1 MEKLPNQKTAQL
13 KSSRKKLKRDLI
25 SISQIMGREKSSDKI
40 KYKETFKFSK
50 IFQKMWNLDNL
61 ELDRLLRVRE
71 WISRQNEK
79 PWQYL

>member
-40 KYKETFKFSK
+40 KYKETFKLSK
-50 IFQKMWNLDNL
+50 IFQKM
-61 ELDRLLRVRE
+61 
-71 WISRQNEK
+71 
-79 PWQYL
+79 